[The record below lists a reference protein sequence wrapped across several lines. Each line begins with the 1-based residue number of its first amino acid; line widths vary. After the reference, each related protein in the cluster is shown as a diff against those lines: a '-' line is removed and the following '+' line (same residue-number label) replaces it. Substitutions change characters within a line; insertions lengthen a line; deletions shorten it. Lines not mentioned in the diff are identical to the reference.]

1 MRSKPFISGL
11 TESEVQAFGMDVL
24 KYKDKYHQISDQ
36 RIPYR
41 WDKGY
46 NPPNLSICKGY
57 GGFLMPFSLI
67 FSLYRFKMFLIK
79 PSILAALSR
88 WSCSVKCA

>member
-24 KYKDKYHQISDQ
+24 KYKDKYYQISDQ

-46 NPPNLSICKGY
+46 NPPNPSIFNGY
-57 GGFLMPFSLI
+57 GGFLMPFSL
-67 FSLYRFKMFLIK
+67 YRFRTPFIK